1 MSEKINSVESGNNFS
16 VSDSFNSVDH
26 QRLCAE
32 TLHVVNDA
40 KDKDDDEVSGPEME
54 FQGLTILAFLQSS
67 LVQSMSLSHKEI
79 SPVSQ
84 YHGLQVCYP
93 TL

>member
-1 MSEKINSVESGNNFS
+1 MKEKINSVQSGSNFS

-26 QRLCAE
+26 QRLCRE
-32 TLHVVNDA
+32 SLHVVNDS
-40 KDKDDDEVSGPEME
+40 KDKDDVSGQEVE
-54 FQGLTILAFLQSS
+54 FQGLTILTFLQSS

-84 YHGLQVCYP
+84 YHGLQVSY
-93 TL
+93 